1 MSPTTRREFVT
12 AAVLTPLLIAD
23 PIHEGKAADNVRPAR
38 PAPSSERFDYVVAGA
53 GHNSLICAAYLSKA
67 GYRVLV
73 LEGQAM
79 IGGGCKTS
87 EMLLPGFKEDWCSST
102 HGIITGNPMLANNE
116 LHLDHY
122 GYELLNP
129 DTVIHFPF
137 SDGASFTV
145 FRNDLERTA
154 DTIAQVSKKDA
165 ATFKQMAAQRASALP
180 KSPDGPSKTQAQ
192 TFLKTLGEMSGYT
205 AARQVWESRHMQA
218 AALSGGKFSGPSGSD
233 PGTGLQA
240 FSMLSHLAG
249 RPMPKG
255 GSGMLCV
262 ALGRLIEANNGVI
275 MTSMPVTQF
284 VVEGGQCK
292 GVECADG
299 SKFRADIAVVST
311 MHVKHMLNMA
321 PRELW
326 GETFTQNVA
335 LMQPETGMFAFHY
348 ALQEPPRYKLS
359 AGGAVSSPEAAI
371 MEDPASIFVLN
382 EDAARG
388 ELHMDDYPL
397 QICHQ
402 SVFDT
407 SRVPDG
413 YGSVKVQGYV
423 PYDLKQG
430 AGQWDEIKDQ
440 VADAVMA
447 RYMALTANLTQGK
460 ILAKHLVSPLDM
472 ERGNASMW
480 RGSVHGFDNRFGLS
494 APYRMPI
501 PGLYQTGDCTAP
513 GGGISGFP
521 GRNTADLILRDRG
534 RDISQVVAIGAGVPD

>member
-1 MSPTTRREFVT
+1 MNPTTRREFVAAT
-12 AAVLTPLLIAD
+12 AVAPLLIAGLG
-23 PIHEGKAADNVRPAR
+23 HEGRAADDVRPAQR
-38 PAPSSERFDYVVAGA
+38 PPSSERFDYVVAGA

-73 LEGQAM
+73 LEGQAA
-79 IGGGCKTS
+79 IGGGCRTS
-87 EMLLPGFKEDWCSST
+87 ELLLPGFKEDWCSST
-102 HGIITGNPMLANNE
+102 HGIITGNPMLIHNE
-116 LHLDHY
+116 LHLDRY
-122 GYELLNP
+122 GYELLHP
-129 DTVIHFPF
+129 DVVLHFPF
-137 SDGASFTV
+137 ADGASFTV
-145 FRNDLERTA
+145 FRDDVERTA
-154 DTIAQVSKKDA
+154 DTIALVSKKDA
-165 ATFKQMAAQRASALP
+165 ATFKQMTALRASVSA
-180 KSPDGPSKTQAQ
+180 KNPDGATKTQAQ
-192 TFLKTLGEMSGYT
+192 TFFKTLGEMSGYA
-205 AARQVWESRHMQA
+205 AARQVWESPHMQA

-240 FSMLSHLAG
+240 FSMLGHVAG

-262 ALGRLIEANNGVI
+262 ALGRLIEASNGVVV
-275 MTSMPVTQF
+275 TNMPVTRL
-284 VVEGGQCK
+284 VIEGGRCK

-299 SKFRADIAVVST
+299 SKFRAEIAVVST
-311 MHVKHMLNMA
+311 MHPKHMLNMA

-326 GETFTQNVA
+326 GDAFTENVA

-348 ALQEPPRYKLS
+348 ALREPPRYKLAAS
-359 AGGAVSSPEAAI
+359 GTVSSPEAAV

-397 QICHQ
+397 QVCHH

-430 AGQWDEIKDQ
+430 AGHWDEIKDQ
-440 VADAVMA
+440 VADAVIT
-447 RYMALTANLTQGK
+447 RYMALTANLTREK

-480 RGSVHGFDNRFGLS
+480 RGSVHGFDNRFG
-494 APYRMPI
+494 PFVPCRMPI

-513 GGGISGFP
+513 GGGISGLP
-521 GRNTADLILRDRG
+521 GRNTAEVILRDLG
-534 RDISQVVAIGAGVPD
+534 RDLSQVIAAGAAVPG